1 MRYFAGLDVSLE
13 ETAICI
19 VDEAGGIVR
28 EARVASEPD
37 ALVAF
42 FDALGMTMQR
52 VGLEACSLTAW
63 LHQGLSEAGIPA
75 VCIEA
80 RQAKAA
86 MGAMPNKTDRND
98 ARGIAQI
105 MRTGWYRAVHVKSPS
120 CRSWRALLTAR
131 RMVLNKR
138 RDVENGVRALL
149 REAGLKVGTP
159 SRKDFP
165 ARVRELAAGDA
176 VLTGLAESLLSVI
189 RIMTDEVARLT
200 KRVLD
205 EVRVEP
211 TCRHLMTV
219 PGVGPLTA
227 LAFRATVDR
236 PDRFRRSRDV
246 GAHLGLT
253 PRRYQSGETDVQGR
267 ISRCGDEL
275 ARTAL
280 YEAAHS
286 LLIRSTK
293 WSSLRAWGMQV
304 AKSAAA
310 WRALGLRSP
319 ASWRSSCTACG
330 STTPSSA
337 GASKLWRREER
348 NCSFRLKRR
357 SRRRSRG
364 DDGRGDLVENPEPRA
379 NVRAPKVAGQIETP
393 RPPDPIM
400 RRPCADRE
408 EKRVTYGRD
417 TRQEARGIA

>member
-1 MRYFAGLDVSLE
+1 VRYFAGLDVSLE
-13 ETAICI
+13 ETAIFI

-42 FDALGMTMQR
+42 FDALGLTMER

-75 VCIEA
+75 VCIET

-131 RMVLNKR
+131 RMALNKR

-176 VLTGLAESLLSVI
+176 VLTGLVESLLSVI
-189 RIMTDEVARLT
+189 RIMTDEVGRLT

-236 PDRFRRSRDV
+236 PDRFRKSRDV

-286 LLIRSTK
+286 LPIRSTK
-293 WSSLRAWGMQV
+293 WSALRAWGMQV
-304 AKSAAA
+304 AKRRGMA
-310 WRALGLRSP
+310 LRSP

-330 STTPSSA
+330 STSPSSA
-337 GASKLWRREER
+337 GASKLWRRDER

-364 DDGRGDLVENPEPRA
+364 DDGRGDLVESPEPEGSK
-379 NVRAPKVAGQIETP
+379 APKVAGQIEAP

-400 RRPCADRE
+400 RRPRADRE
-408 EKRVTYGRD
+408 EKRVIHGRGIG
-417 TRQEARGIA
+417 QEARGLA

>member
-1 MRYFAGLDVSLE
+1 MHEALCRSFGTTLDMMH
-13 ETAICI
+13 
-19 VDEAGGIVR
+19 DEGGPPI
-28 EARVASEPD
+28 
-37 ALVAF
+37 
-42 FDALGMTMQR
+42 TQR
-52 VGLEACSLTAW
+52 TSGLEACSLTAW
-63 LHQGLSEAGIPA
+63 LQQGLSEEDIPA
-75 VCIEA
+75 ICIEA

-131 RMVLNKR
+131 RIVLNKR

-149 REAGLKVGTP
+149 REVGLKVGTP
-159 SRKDFP
+159 SRKNFA
-165 ARVRELAAGDA
+165 ARVRELATHDPVLAG
-176 VLTGLAESLLSVI
+176 LTESLLSVI
-189 RIMTDEVARLT
+189 EVMSQEVERLT

-211 TCRHLMTV
+211 TCRRLMTV

-227 LAFRATVDR
+227 LAFRATIDQ

-253 PRRYQSGETDVQGR
+253 PRRYQSGDTDVQGR

-293 WSSLRAWGMQV
+293 WSALRAWGMNV
-304 AKSAAA
+304 AKRRGMARARVAVARKLAVILHRMWADGSEFRWGKQAAA
-310 WRALGLRSP
+310 PVA
-319 ASWRSSCTACG
+319 TA
-330 STTPSSA
+330 
-337 GASKLWRREER
+337 
-348 NCSFRLKRR
+348 
-357 SRRRSRG
+357 
-364 DDGRGDLVENPEPRA
+364 
-379 NVRAPKVAGQIETP
+379 
-393 RPPDPIM
+393 
-400 RRPCADRE
+400 
-408 EKRVTYGRD
+408 
-417 TRQEARGIA
+417 

>member
-1 MRYFAGLDVSLE
+1 MIERGPMWIGHKHRGEAAVRYFAGLDVSLE
-13 ETAICI
+13 ETSICI
-19 VDEAGGIVR
+19 VDEAGGIVG
-28 EARVASEPD
+28 EARVASEPE

-42 FDALGMTMQR
+42 FDALGMTMER
-52 VGLEACSLTAW
+52 VGLEACSLAAW

-75 VCIEA
+75 VCIET

-105 MRTGWYRAVHVKSPS
+105 VRTGWYRAVHVKSPS

-176 VLTGLAESLLSVI
+176 VLTALVESLLSVI
-189 RIMTDEVARLT
+189 RVMTDEVARLT

-236 PDRFRRSRDV
+236 PERFRRSRDV

-293 WSSLRAWGMQV
+293 WCSLRAWGMQV
-304 AKSAAA
+304 AKRRGMA
-310 WRALGLRSP
+310 RARV
-319 ASWRSSCTACG
+319 AVAR
-330 STTPSSA
+330 
-337 GASKLWRREER
+337 KLAVILHRMWVDKSE
-348 NCSFRLKRR
+348 FRWGKQ
-357 SRRRSRG
+357 
-364 DDGRGDLVENPEPRA
+364 A
-379 NVRAPKVAGQIETP
+379 VA
-393 RPPDPIM
+393 
-400 RRPCADRE
+400 
-408 EKRVTYGRD
+408 
-417 TRQEARGIA
+417 

>member
-19 VDEAGGIVR
+19 VDEAGEIVR

-37 ALVAF
+37 ALVMF
-42 FDALGMTMQR
+42 FDALGMTMER

-63 LHQGLSEAGIPA
+63 LHQGLSEAGIPV

-105 MRTGWYRAVHVKSPS
+105 MRTGWYRPVHVKSPS

-176 VLTGLAESLLSVI
+176 VLTGLVESLLSVI
-189 RIMTDEVARLT
+189 RVMTDEVARLT

-293 WSSLRAWGMQV
+293 WSALRAWGMQV
-304 AKSAAA
+304 AKRRGMARARVAVARKLAVIMHRMWVDKSEFRWGKQAVAA
-310 WRALGLRSP
+310 
-319 ASWRSSCTACG
+319 
-330 STTPSSA
+330 
-337 GASKLWRREER
+337 
-348 NCSFRLKRR
+348 
-357 SRRRSRG
+357 
-364 DDGRGDLVENPEPRA
+364 
-379 NVRAPKVAGQIETP
+379 
-393 RPPDPIM
+393 
-400 RRPCADRE
+400 
-408 EKRVTYGRD
+408 
-417 TRQEARGIA
+417 

>member
-1 MRYFAGLDVSLE
+1 MDYFAGLDVSLE
-13 ETAICI
+13 ETAVCI
-19 VDEAGGIVR
+19 VDDAGRIVR
-28 EARVASEPD
+28 EARAASEPE

-42 FDALGMTMQR
+42 FRASGIVMQR

-63 LHQGLSEAGIPA
+63 LHQGLTEAGIPA
-75 VCIEA
+75 ICIEA

-105 MRTGWYRAVHVKSPS
+105 MRTGWYRAVHVKSPA

-176 VLTGLAESLLSVI
+176 VLTGLVEALLSVI
-189 RIMTDEVARLT
+189 DVMTREAEKLT
-200 KRVLD
+200 KRVID
-205 EVRVEP
+205 EVRVEA
-211 TCRHLMTV
+211 TCRRLMTV

-275 ARTAL
+275 ARIAL

-293 WSSLRAWGMQV
+293 WSALRAWGMQV
-304 AKSAAA
+304 AKRRGMARARVAVARKLAVILHRMWSDGSEFRWGKQAVAAA
-310 WRALGLRSP
+310 A
-319 ASWRSSCTACG
+319 AA
-330 STTPSSA
+330 
-337 GASKLWRREER
+337 
-348 NCSFRLKRR
+348 
-357 SRRRSRG
+357 
-364 DDGRGDLVENPEPRA
+364 
-379 NVRAPKVAGQIETP
+379 
-393 RPPDPIM
+393 
-400 RRPCADRE
+400 
-408 EKRVTYGRD
+408 
-417 TRQEARGIA
+417 

>member
-1 MRYFAGLDVSLE
+1 VRYFAGLDVSLE

-19 VDEAGGIVR
+19 VDEAGEIVR

-37 ALVAF
+37 ALVMF
-42 FDALGMTMQR
+42 FDALGMTMER

-63 LHQGLSEAGIPA
+63 LHQGLSEAGIPV

-105 MRTGWYRAVHVKSPS
+105 MRTGWYRPVHVKSPS

-176 VLTGLAESLLSVI
+176 VLTGLVESLLSVI
-189 RIMTDEVARLT
+189 RVMTDEVARLT

-205 EVRVEP
+205 KVRVEP

-293 WSSLRAWGMQV
+293 WSALRAWGMQV
-304 AKSAAA
+304 AKRRGMARARVAVARKLAVIMHRMWVDKSEFRWGKQAVAA
-310 WRALGLRSP
+310 
-319 ASWRSSCTACG
+319 
-330 STTPSSA
+330 
-337 GASKLWRREER
+337 
-348 NCSFRLKRR
+348 
-357 SRRRSRG
+357 
-364 DDGRGDLVENPEPRA
+364 
-379 NVRAPKVAGQIETP
+379 
-393 RPPDPIM
+393 
-400 RRPCADRE
+400 
-408 EKRVTYGRD
+408 
-417 TRQEARGIA
+417 

>member
-1 MRYFAGLDVSLE
+1 MSYFAGLDVSLE

-19 VDEAGGIVR
+19 IDDAGRIVR
-28 EARVASEPD
+28 EARASSEPE

-42 FDALGMTMQR
+42 FSECGMTMER

-63 LHQGLSEAGIPA
+63 LHAGLSEAGLPA
-75 VCIEA
+75 ICIEA

-86 MGAMPNKTDRND
+86 MSAMPNKTDRND
-98 ARGIAQI
+98 ARGLAQI
-105 MRTGWYRAVHVKSPS
+105 MRTGWYRAVHVKSPA
-120 CRSWRALLTAR
+120 CRSWRALLAAR
-131 RMVLNKR
+131 RMLLNKR

-159 SRKDFP
+159 SRKAFP
-165 ARVRELAAGDA
+165 ARVRELAADDP
-176 VLTGLAESLLSVI
+176 VLASLAGSMLTVVEA
-189 RIMTDEVARLT
+189 MTDEVERLT

-211 TCRHLMTV
+211 TCRRLMTV

-227 LAFRATVDR
+227 LAFRATIDR

-253 PRRYQSGETDVQGR
+253 PRRYQSGETDLQGR

-293 WSSLRAWGMQV
+293 WSALRAWGMNI
-304 AKSAAA
+304 A
-310 WRALGLRSP
+310 
-319 ASWRSSCTACG
+319 
-330 STTPSSA
+330 
-337 GASKLWRREER
+337 
-348 NCSFRLKRR
+348 KRR
-357 SRRRSRG
+357 GMARARVAVARKLSVILHRMWA
-364 DDGRGDLVENPEPRA
+364 DGSEFRWSKETAVHAA
-379 NVRAPKVAGQIETP
+379 NA
-393 RPPDPIM
+393 
-400 RRPCADRE
+400 
-408 EKRVTYGRD
+408 
-417 TRQEARGIA
+417 

>member
-42 FDALGMTMQR
+42 FDALGLTMER

-75 VCIEA
+75 VCIET

-131 RMVLNKR
+131 RMALNKR

-176 VLTGLAESLLSVI
+176 VLTGLVESLLSVI
-189 RIMTDEVARLT
+189 RIMTDEVGRLT

-293 WSSLRAWGMQV
+293 WSALRAWGMQV
-304 AKSAAA
+304 AKRRGMARARVAVARKLAVILHRMWVDKSEFRWGKQAVAA
-310 WRALGLRSP
+310 
-319 ASWRSSCTACG
+319 
-330 STTPSSA
+330 
-337 GASKLWRREER
+337 
-348 NCSFRLKRR
+348 
-357 SRRRSRG
+357 
-364 DDGRGDLVENPEPRA
+364 
-379 NVRAPKVAGQIETP
+379 
-393 RPPDPIM
+393 
-400 RRPCADRE
+400 
-408 EKRVTYGRD
+408 
-417 TRQEARGIA
+417 